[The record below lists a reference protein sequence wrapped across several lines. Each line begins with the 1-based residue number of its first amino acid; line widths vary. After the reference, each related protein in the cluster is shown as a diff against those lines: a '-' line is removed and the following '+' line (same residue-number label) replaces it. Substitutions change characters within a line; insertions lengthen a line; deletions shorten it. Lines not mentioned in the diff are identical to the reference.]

1 MKNPSRSAAV
11 LVFVSMIMAP
21 TSDLLSR
28 VVSLPDASTPVQ
40 QETPAPERGFI
51 SSRPAKTWEQGL
63 LSGNGTIGASVLS
76 RPLDETV
83 VFSHEHLFMPERD
96 PILPPDLGPRLFE
109 VRRMIRRGL
118 YFQASKLAFDLSG
131 QEGFLYPDCL
141 VPAFDLEIRME
152 AHGEVTDYM
161 RSVDFQTGEAAVR
174 WADDRGVFERRL
186 FVCRVDNVAVLLI
199 TGPDNG
205 KVNCRLELLPRDP
218 DDARFKANVSG
229 TETAADESALTY
241 RSGFVNA
248 YPGSIHGYEGV
259 ARIVLRGGASKT
271 EGSALL
277 ITGADQVLVFV
288 DIAMLYDFDRS
299 RIDRMKDRLAE
310 LPVDYDVL
318 LRRHESVHGEL
329 FNRMRL
335 DLGGGAADHGLATE
349 VLLRQAAESGPSMAL
364 IEKEFDA
371 ARYNIIS
378 STGELPPTLQ
388 GIWAGTFNPPWASDF
403 TQNGNVPSAIAC
415 MLMGNMPELMLAYTS
430 YIESLVPYLEVNA
443 KRIFGARGIVLPSR
457 TSTQG
462 YNNAFCAEFAGAFW
476 VGGTPWAAH
485 FFYDYYLYTGDRS
498 FLKEHALPF
507 MEKTAL
513 FFEDYLFEGAD
524 GKYVFSP
531 TQSPENTPGNSKS
544 QASLNAT
551 MAVAAAKELL
561 RNLIAASQE
570 LNVNQ
575 DKVPLWRRMLAKMPE
590 YMINEDGAV
599 KEWLTPALK
608 DNYRHRHS
616 SQLYALFDGMPEE
629 IENNPALA
637 AAFKRIIEL
646 KLDLHWKNW
655 RKGGFMSFGLVQ
667 LGQAAT
673 GLGEKELAYRCL
685 LPLIIYYWY
694 PSLASTHNYKELFN
708 MDISGGM
715 PAVIIKM
722 LADSRPGRIR
732 LLPALPDAWPS
743 GTIEGVLCRG
753 QIEIKSLHWEEG
765 LILVSL
771 KSGIKQKVTLT
782 APTAIRSAIVTK
794 GTASVSETG
803 ENTAYQVSLPQGQ
816 EVVIEIEL

>member
-1 MKNPSRSAAV
+1 
-11 LVFVSMIMAP
+11 
-21 TSDLLSR
+21 
-28 VVSLPDASTPVQ
+28 
-40 QETPAPERGFI
+40 
-51 SSRPAKTWEQGL
+51 
-63 LSGNGTIGASVLS
+63 
-76 RPLDETV
+76 
-83 VFSHEHLFMPERD
+83 
-96 PILPPDLGPRLFE
+96 
-109 VRRMIRRGL
+109 
-118 YFQASKLAFDLSG
+118 
-131 QEGFLYPDCL
+131 
-141 VPAFDLEIRME
+141 
-152 AHGEVTDYM
+152 
-161 RSVDFQTGEAAVR
+161 
-174 WADDRGVFERRL
+174 
-186 FVCRVDNVAVLLI
+186 
-199 TGPDNG
+199 
-205 KVNCRLELLPRDP
+205 
-218 DDARFKANVSG
+218 
-229 TETAADESALTY
+229 
-241 RSGFVNA
+241 
-248 YPGSIHGYEGV
+248 
-259 ARIVLRGGASKT
+259 
-271 EGSALL
+271 
-277 ITGADQVLVFV
+277 
-288 DIAMLYDFDRS
+288 
-299 RIDRMKDRLAE
+299 
-310 LPVDYDVL
+310 
-318 LRRHESVHGEL
+318 
-329 FNRMRL
+329 
-335 DLGGGAADHGLATE
+335 
-349 VLLRQAAESGPSMAL
+349 
-364 IEKEFDA
+364 
-371 ARYNIIS
+371 
-378 STGELPPTLQ
+378 
-388 GIWAGTFNPPWASDF
+388 
-403 TQNGNVPSAIAC
+403 
-415 MLMGNMPELMLAYTS
+415 
-430 YIESLVPYLEVNA
+430 
-443 KRIFGARGIVLPSR
+443 
-457 TSTQG
+457 
-462 YNNAFCAEFAGAFW
+462 
-476 VGGTPWAAH
+476 
-485 FFYDYYLYTGDRS
+485 
-498 FLKEHALPF
+498 
-507 MEKTAL
+507 
-513 FFEDYLFEGAD
+513 
-524 GKYVFSP
+524 
-531 TQSPENTPGNSKS
+531 
-544 QASLNAT
+544 

>member
-1 MKNPSRSAAV
+1 M
-11 LVFVSMIMAP
+11 
-21 TSDLLSR
+21 
-28 VVSLPDASTPVQ
+28 
-40 QETPAPERGFI
+40 
-51 SSRPAKTWEQGL
+51 
-63 LSGNGTIGASVLS
+63 
-76 RPLDETV
+76 
-83 VFSHEHLFMPERD
+83 
-96 PILPPDLGPRLFE
+96 
-109 VRRMIRRGL
+109 
-118 YFQASKLAFDLSG
+118 
-131 QEGFLYPDCL
+131 
-141 VPAFDLEIRME
+141 
-152 AHGEVTDYM
+152 
-161 RSVDFQTGEAAVR
+161 
-174 WADDRGVFERRL
+174 
-186 FVCRVDNVAVLLI
+186 
-199 TGPDNG
+199 
-205 KVNCRLELLPRDP
+205 NCRLELLPRDP